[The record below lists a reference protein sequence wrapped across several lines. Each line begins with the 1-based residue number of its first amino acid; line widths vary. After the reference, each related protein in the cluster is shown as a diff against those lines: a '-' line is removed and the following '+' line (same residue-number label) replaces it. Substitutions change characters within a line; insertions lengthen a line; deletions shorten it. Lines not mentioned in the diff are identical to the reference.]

1 MVIFAQNNDYSIILL
16 ITKKFFF
23 RIGPLI
29 YLQELTALPIVNK
42 AQWLWRRRFLD
53 FIIVLSL
60 FWYYLDSKCV
70 SSYEQIGIPFTKGCF
85 LLILVKLAHYKLYK
99 EYFQIL
105 KSAYLI
111 IQVGVKDMYEC
122 SALTV
127 SLQRTN

>member
-1 MVIFAQNNDYSIILL
+1 MEFFLFFDSPSVTSLTWEIALNNGHIRAKQWLFYNFAYY
-16 ITKKFFF
+16 KKFFF

-85 LLILVKLAHYKLYK
+85 LLILVIFAHH
-99 EYFQIL
+99 
-105 KSAYLI
+105 
-111 IQVGVKDMYEC
+111 
-122 SALTV
+122 
-127 SLQRTN
+127 N